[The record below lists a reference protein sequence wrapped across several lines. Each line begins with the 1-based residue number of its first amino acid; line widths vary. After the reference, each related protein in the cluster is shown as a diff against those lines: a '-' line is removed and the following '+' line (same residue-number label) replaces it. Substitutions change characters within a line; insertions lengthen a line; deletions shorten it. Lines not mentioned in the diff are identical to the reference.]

1 MNTTVKLFGKTF
13 DNPLLPASGP
23 IVGELE
29 TLEYFNESST
39 GGIVTK
45 TISVEG
51 AVVKKPCIIATSHCV
66 HNTELW
72 SEYPLEKWSVDIL
85 PNLKKNLK
93 KPLIVSVGYTAEDL
107 EIVVPQVEEYADF
120 FEVSTHYGKDK
131 LESLVT
137 RICELTDKP
146 VFIKLSPHIEDYLEF
161 VEIAVNCGASGIVA
175 INSLGPGIVVDLKN
189 RSVKLGIDGG
199 KSWVSGP
206 SIKPVALNRVVNI
219 RKKFPDLSIIACGG
233 VEKAEDVLE
242 FILAGADLVQML
254 SSALMKGRELFN
266 KIVAD
271 LPAAMEKYDIQSIED
286 LRNTDLGLEP
296 KGSGGYPQ
304 VDNDVCTRCG
314 ICVKVCPQMALSL
327 NTEVILEKEKCIN
340 CGLCQSKCPVEAIK
354 GVL

>member
-1 MNTTVKLFGKTF
+1 MNTQVKLFGKTF

-29 TLEYFNESST
+29 TLEYFNESLT

-45 TISVEG
+45 TISVGG
-51 AVVKKPCIIATSHCV
+51 ALVKKPCIIATKHCV

-72 SEYPLEKWSVDIL
+72 SEYPLDKWSVDIL
-85 PNLKKNLK
+85 PGLAKNLK

-137 RICELTDKP
+137 SICQLTDKP
-146 VFIKLSPHIEDYLEF
+146 VFIKLSPHIEDYLDF

-175 INSLGPGIVVDLKN
+175 INSLGPGVVVDLAK
-189 RSVKLGIDGG
+189 RAVKLGIDGG

-206 SIKPVALNRVVNI
+206 SIKPVALNRVANI
-219 RKKFPDLSIIACGG
+219 RKRFPNLSIIACGG
-233 VEKAEDVLE
+233 VESAEDVLE

-254 SSALMKGRELFN
+254 SSALMKGRELFD
-266 KIVAD
+266 KIVKD
-271 LPAAMEKYDIQSIED
+271 LPGAMQKYDIKSIED
-286 LRNTDLGLEP
+286 LRNTDLLLEP
-296 KGSGGYPQ
+296 QGRGGYPI
-304 VDNDVCTRCG
+304 VDNDKCTRCG
-314 ICVKVCPQMALSL
+314 LCTRLCPQMAL
-327 NTEVILEKEKCIN
+327 TLEDEIMLDKEKCIN

>member
-1 MNTTVKLFGKTF
+1 MKTTVNLLGKTF

-29 TLEYFNESST
+29 TLEYFNNSLT

-51 AVVKKPCIIATSHCV
+51 AVVKKQCIIATSHCV

-85 PNLKKNLK
+85 PKLCKNLK

-107 EIVVPQVEEYADF
+107 DIVVPQVEEYADF

-131 LESLVT
+131 LQSLVT
-137 RICELTDKP
+137 RICQLTDKP

-161 VEIAVNCGASGIVA
+161 VEIAVKCGASGIVA
-175 INSLGPGIVVDLKN
+175 INSLGPGVVVDLKS
-189 RSVKLGIDGG
+189 RAVKLGIGGG

-219 RKKFPDLSIIACGG
+219 RKKFPDLPIIACGG
-233 VEKAEDVLE
+233 VENAEDVLE

-254 SSALMKGRELFN
+254 SSALMKGRELFD
-266 KIVAD
+266 KIVKD
-271 LPAAMEKYDIQSIED
+271 LTEVMEKYRIESIED
-286 LRNTDLGLEP
+286 LRNTNLLLEP
-296 KGSGGYPQ
+296 QGRGGYPQ

-314 ICVKVCPQMALSL
+314 ICTRVCPQMALTL
-327 NTEVILEKEKCIN
+327 ENEIILEKGKCIN
-340 CGLCQSKCPVEAIK
+340 CGLCQSKCPVEAIR